1 MVAPRALL
9 CLGNPDYEWLADES
23 GYVSVQGGA
32 TGVGD
37 IWNSRSVRSSI
48 VADHGHCLLPEQQYP
63 EVEAFIDKFLLG
75 DHNAN
80 TRVEIHPYPEVDHAK
95 WVDW

>member
-1 MVAPRALL
+1 
-9 CLGNPDYEWLADES
+9 
-23 GYVSVQGGA
+23 VQGGA
-32 TGVGD
+32 TGVGRHLEFL
-37 IWNSRSVRSSI
+37 IGSGSPSWQITVTASW
-48 VADHGHCLLPEQQYP
+48 PEQQYP